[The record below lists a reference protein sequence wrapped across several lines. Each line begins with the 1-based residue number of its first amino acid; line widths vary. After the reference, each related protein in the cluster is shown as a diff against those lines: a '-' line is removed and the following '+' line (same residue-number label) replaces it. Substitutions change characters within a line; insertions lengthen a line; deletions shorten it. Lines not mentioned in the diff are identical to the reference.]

1 MPPVPPNLPDVSAV
15 VLHYTA
21 TTGATA
27 VNRMHVL
34 SSWLPSLEVFNR
46 FVIAWP
52 TGFMA
57 HTSTLVTLFQIDITR
72 LDNQTA
78 TESFFP
84 TGTDFSGTVVDGE
97 INPAVAI
104 LIKYTTGFRGLG
116 SQGRTYAPFIA
127 ESVGANGRLAT
138 AFHSGISGAWT
149 EFINTLST
157 QTIPMQVVSYGRFD
171 HPTLPDAPA
180 VNHTV
185 TAVAVN
191 PVLATQRNRQSRL
204 LS

>member
-15 VLHYTA
+15 VLHYTS

-34 SSWLPSLEVFNR
+34 SSGLAALDVFNR

-52 TGFMA
+52 TGFMG
-57 HTSTLVTLFQIDITR
+57 HTSSLVTLFQIDITR

-78 TESFFP
+78 TQSFTPAGSDFV
-84 TGTDFSGTVVDGE
+84 GTQPDAEFS
-97 INPAVAI
+97 PATAM

-116 SQGRTYAPFIA
+116 SQGRTYAPMVA
-127 ESVGANGRLAT
+127 EPVMSNGRLLQ
-138 AFHSGISGAWT
+138 AFVDNMNIVWT
-149 EFINTLST
+149 EFINTLTT

-171 HPTLPDAPA
+171 HETLPDAPA

-185 TAVAVN
+185 TAVTVN
-191 PVLATQRNRQSRL
+191 PVLGTQRNRQSRL
-204 LS
+204 FG